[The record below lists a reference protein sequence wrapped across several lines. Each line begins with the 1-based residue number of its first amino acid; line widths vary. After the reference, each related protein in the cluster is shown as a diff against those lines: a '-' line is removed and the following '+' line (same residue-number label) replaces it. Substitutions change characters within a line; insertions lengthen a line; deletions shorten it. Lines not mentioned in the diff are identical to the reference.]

1 MRYSPKLCMVLL
13 LLSADLCHAQN
24 LTPRAYLITPL
35 HSNAVT
41 LTSSYSDGSTL
52 FDPNL
57 PITDAKATY
66 SAPAI
71 SYYHSLGFF
80 GRSANIAVIL
90 PFVDGTFQGNLL
102 GNFASTH
109 RSGAGDLNL
118 RFSVNLIGGPAMSMK
133 EFRSWHQKTL
143 VGASLLV
150 TAPTGQYDPTQLI
163 NLGTNRWGFKPEIG
177 VSRRWG
183 NWILDAY
190 GGVWLFT
197 MNPEFFSHNNH
208 YSGVNTLSQNPIG
221 ATEMHFSYD
230 FKPGVWVSFDA
241 NYWYGGRLR
250 LNGVEKPGSLLSD
263 SRMGVTGSIRVTRH
277 NSLKLSYSDGIY
289 IRLGGNYRTAS
300 VAWQYSWLGR
310 PN

>member
-1 MRYSPKLCMVLL
+1 
-13 LLSADLCHAQN
+13 
-24 LTPRAYLITPL
+24 
-35 HSNAVT
+35 
-41 LTSSYSDGSTL
+41 
-52 FDPNL
+52 
-57 PITDAKATY
+57 
-66 SAPAI
+66 
-71 SYYHSLGFF
+71 
-80 GRSANIAVIL
+80 
-90 PFVDGTFQGNLL
+90 
-102 GNFASTH
+102 
-109 RSGAGDLNL
+109 
-118 RFSVNLIGGPAMSMK
+118 MSMK

-177 VSRRWG
+177 VSRCWG
-183 NWILDAY
+183 KWILDAY

-289 IRLGGNYRTAS
+289 IRLGGNYQTVS